1 MIHSF
6 LLIGQSNMAGRGF
19 INEAKKIDTTH
30 IQILRNGRWQPMFR
44 PINPD
49 RPFSGVSLAESF
61 AERYAA
67 DYGVDVGLICC
78 ADGGTKLNQ
87 WEEGSLLYENAV
99 TQARLAQRTSKIVGI
114 LWHQGEGD
122 CGAEFYPTYKERFEK
137 FLKDLRRDLNL
148 EDVPFLVGG
157 LGDFLVNCPLDEKL
171 KNSPILNEEF
181 KKIARDNKLV
191 GYVSAEGLGSNPD
204 LLHFSA
210 EALYEFG
217 LRYYEEFAKL
227 APVQKTSETN
237 LETDNNRT
245 EMEAL

>member
-19 INEAKKIDTTH
+19 LNEAKKIDTKN
-30 IQILRNGRWQPMFR
+30 IKVLRNGRWQPMFR

-61 AERYAA
+61 AEKYVR
-67 DYGVDVGLICC
+67 DHGVEAGLICC
-78 ADGGTKLNQ
+78 ADGGTKLDQ
-87 WEEGSLLYENAV
+87 WEEGSILYENAV
-99 TQARLAQRTSKIVGI
+99 TQAKLAQRTSKIVGV

-122 CGAEFYPTYKERFEK
+122 CGEEFYPTYKERFEK
-137 FLKDLRRDLNL
+137 FMQAMRRDLSL
-148 EDVPFLVGG
+148 EGVPFLIGG

-171 KNSPILNEEF
+171 KNSPVLNEEF
-181 KKIARDNKLV
+181 RKIAMENELT

-217 LRYYEEFAKL
+217 LRYYDEFMRLEPAIRKEE
-227 APVQKTSETN
+227 PS
-237 LETDNNRT
+237 LENDSNRT

>member
-19 INEAKKIDTTH
+19 LNEAKKIDTTH

-61 AERYAA
+61 AEKYAA
-67 DYGVDVGLICC
+67 EHGTEVGLICC
-78 ADGGTKLNQ
+78 ADGGTKLDQ
-87 WEEGSLLYENAV
+87 WEEGSILYENAV
-99 TQARLAQRTSKIVGI
+99 TQARIAQRTSKIVGI

-122 CGAEFYPTYKERFEK
+122 CGEEFYPTYKERFEK
-137 FLKDLRRDLNL
+137 FMQALRRDLAL
-148 EDVPFLVGG
+148 HEVPLLIGG

-181 KKIARDNKLV
+181 KKIARDNELV

-217 LRYYEEFAKL
+217 LRYYDEFMKIKPAEVHTGT
-227 APVQKTSETN
+227 A
-237 LETDNNRT
+237 LEKDNERT